1 MQSSKSVPAFP
12 KLPARYI
19 PVVMPFILSVLM
31 TFVVSLIATL
41 KNLGFRADLL
51 SHWMPAW
58 GLSWIVAFPVLL
70 LVLPC
75 KPTPGKSVIR
85 ASNPCGAAPIRRA
98 GAVEKHP
105 AHFED

>member
-1 MQSSKSVPAFP
+1 MCETAILRNEIMQSSKSVPVFP

-31 TFVVSLIATL
+31 TSVVSLIATL
-41 KNLGFRADLL
+41 KNLGFSADLL

-70 LVLPC
+70 LVLPLVRRLVSIVC
-75 KPTPGKSVIR
+75 HKP
-85 ASNPCGAAPIRRA
+85 
-98 GAVEKHP
+98 
-105 AHFED
+105 